1 MLKNK
6 TPNDLIEISPNQFS
20 RIEYIWL
27 VPTILNQTTL
37 IGFAFK
43 DLASLD
49 DFKNGNSNNSILIDF
64 GLIDVKL
71 DSDVFDECHNAALLK
86 FSNFEIIK

>member
-1 MLKNK
+1 MLQNK
-6 TPNDLIEISPNQFS
+6 TPNELIELSTNQFS
-20 RIEYIWL
+20 KIEYIWL

-43 DLASLD
+43 DSASLE
-49 DFKNGNSNNSILIDF
+49 DFKNGNNNNSILIDF

-71 DSDVFDECHNAALLK
+71 DSDVFDECHNVALLK

>member
-1 MLKNK
+1 MLQNK
-6 TPNDLIEISPNQFS
+6 TPNDLIEMSPNQFS

-27 VPTILNQTTL
+27 VPTILNQTNL

-43 DLASLD
+43 DSTSLQ
-49 DFKNGNSNNSILIDF
+49 DFRDGNNNNSILIDF

-71 DSDVFDECHNAALLK
+71 DSNVFDECHNAALLK

>member
-1 MLKNK
+1 MLQNK
-6 TPNDLIEISPNQFS
+6 TPNELIELSTNQFS

-43 DLASLD
+43 DSASLE
-49 DFKNGNSNNSILIDF
+49 DFKNGNNNNSILIDF
-64 GLIDVKL
+64 GVINVKL
-71 DSDVFDECHNAALLK
+71 DSNVFDDCHNTALLK
-86 FSNFEIIK
+86 FPNFEITK

>member
-1 MLKNK
+1 MLQNK
-6 TPNDLIEISPNQFS
+6 TPKELIEITPNNYS
-20 RIEYIWL
+20 IIEYIWL

-43 DLASLD
+43 DSASLE
-49 DFKNGNSNNSILIDF
+49 DFKNGNNNNSILIDF
-64 GLIDVKL
+64 GVINVKL
-71 DSDVFDECHNAALLK
+71 DSNVFDECHDAALLK